1 MTMPVPADRRPSTDG
16 PAHTGPD
23 HDEGLVAG
31 LAAGDLDPREADEAR
46 ALVAACPACARL
58 ETDVRSI
65 MAATTALPVPQR
77 SRDFRLTEADAAR
90 LRPSG
95 WRRIL
100 EPFARPRLAFTR
112 PLAGGLVTLG
122 IAGLILASIPTGA
135 APAGEATTAGDA
147 AGPAAPALSGESGQI
162 FAPASAYSN
171 LAVPASAGPSQP
183 QPAAS
188 DNRAAAGPVASSAP
202 NVPPAGAA
210 GSPSRRRLRLERP
223 PWSLPD
229 RGCRCSPSARSSC
242 SPSGSDCS
250 SCAGRPRRG
259 SARPAAEQAGLP
271 GSAAARAADR
281 STDVAD
287 HDRHDRDQ
295 VELAKEPFRH
305 RDHLAQRGRR

>member
-1 MTMPVPADRRPSTDG
+1 MTMPVPADRGLSTDG

-58 ETDVRSI
+58 EADVRSI
-65 MAATTALPVPQR
+65 MAATTALPVRQR

-95 WRRIL
+95 WQRIL
-100 EPFARPRLAFTR
+100 EPFARPRLAFAG

-122 IAGLILASIPTGA
+122 IAGLILASIPMGT
-135 APAGEATTAGDA
+135 APAGEATAAGDA

-188 DNRAAAGPVASSAP
+188 DNRAAAGPVASAAA
-202 NVPPAGAA
+202 NVPPAGVGGSSKSTASPAGATPVVATGSGVTLLALGSIVLLALGLGLFVLRWAA
-210 GSPSRRRLRLERP
+210 KTRFRSPGP
-223 PWSLPD
+223 
-229 RGCRCSPSARSSC
+229 
-242 SPSGSDCS
+242 
-250 SCAGRPRRG
+250 
-259 SARPAAEQAGLP
+259 
-271 GSAAARAADR
+271 
-281 STDVAD
+281 
-287 HDRHDRDQ
+287 
-295 VELAKEPFRH
+295 
-305 RDHLAQRGRR
+305 